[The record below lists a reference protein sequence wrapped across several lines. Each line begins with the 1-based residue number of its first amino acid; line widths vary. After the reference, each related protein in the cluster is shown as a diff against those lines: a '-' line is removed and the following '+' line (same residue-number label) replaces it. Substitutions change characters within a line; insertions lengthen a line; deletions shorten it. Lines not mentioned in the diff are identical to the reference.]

1 MRTEESKTASTILY
15 SLLIFLTFIKVE
27 ARNYKQVC
35 SSSSCGEI
43 NNISYP
49 FRLRGDPSG
58 CGDPD
63 YELSCVNNKTILE
76 IFPGKYY
83 VKNISYEDQV
93 LRLVDVNFANANR
106 SCSLP
111 SGSVENTHG
120 FVTDFRFKGVLDS
133 LGSRFRFVKCSRN
146 ISSLQE
152 AANHTTVPC
161 LTRNGSY
168 VYAVYDGEYS
178 YYNNPQPSCSV
189 VSLAPVDLLHDIN
202 YKFPSYEA
210 VMELLAAGF
219 FVGWSLE
226 CRDCSL
232 AGKSCV
238 VKSWDKPLTYICQRE
253 YKELTR
259 SQGNLIIA
267 GIVVGGL
274 IALLVI
280 IGILVF
286 FVRKYRTRRN
296 ASSSTEKN

>member
-15 SLLIFLTFIKVE
+15 SILIFLTFIKVE

-111 SGSVENTHG
+111 SGSVENTDG
-120 FVTDFRFKGVLDS
+120 FVQDFRFKGVLDS

-152 AANHTTVPC
+152 AANHTTIPC

-178 YYNNPQPSCSV
+178 YYNPQPSCSV

-210 VMELLAAGF
+210 VMELLEAGF

-238 VKSWDKPLTYICQRE
+238 VKSWDKPLTYICERE
-253 YKELTR
+253 NKELTR